1 MGCQGSV
8 EQCERCFGVI
18 TMRHAKIDRNTNE
31 TKISCE
37 LTIEGTGN
45 YNIQTPIGFFNHML
59 ESFTK
64 HGVFDI
70 SIKADGDL
78 HVDQHHLVEDC
89 GIVLGQAFK
98 EALGDKKGINRAG
111 YFVYPMDEALA
122 VVAIDIGGRPFLQY
136 DADFKRRFCG
146 ELDTDLLE
154 DFFSGFALNLG
165 ANVVVRMPYGR
176 SDHHKIEAIFK
187 AFAKAMKMACSVD
200 PQAIE
205 NIPSTKGKI

>member
-1 MGCQGSV
+1 
-8 EQCERCFGVI
+8 
-18 TMRHAKIDRNTNE
+18 MRHSKIDRNTSE
-31 TKISCE
+31 TKISSE

-136 DADFKRRFCG
+136 DAEFKRRFCG